1 MCLCCPLSSTWITI
15 TLQGDGRLMS
25 KESFLQMNTVFISI
39 LVEALPFVVLGV
51 IISGVIQMFITESM
65 LAKIIPK
72 NRFLSVIVTSVLGSL
87 FPACECGIVPITR
100 RLIGK
105 GVPLHGATSFMLTGP
120 VINPVVIF
128 STYVAFGNN
137 WTMVGYRCI
146 LSFIVALFAGWII
159 SLQFKDG
166 QLRNEATHHHHDHSL
181 AFSKKFG
188 DMVRHTLDEFFSVGK
203 FFIIGALIAAAMQ
216 TFVKTSTLLSLGDG
230 PIISII
236 IMMGLAFVLS
246 LCSSADAFVASSFR
260 STFSN
265 GSLVAFLVFGPM
277 FDIKN
282 MLVMLGTFK
291 SKLVFFLLFYV
302 TIFVFLGAL
311 IISYL

>member
-1 MCLCCPLSSTWITI
+1 
-15 TLQGDGRLMS
+15 MS

-51 IISGVIQMFITESM
+51 IISGVIQMFITENM

-137 WTMVGYRCI
+137 WKMVGYRCI

-181 AFSKKFG
+181 AFSKKFS

-230 PIISII
+230 PIMSII
-236 IMMGLAFVLS
+236 LMMALAFVLS

>member
-1 MCLCCPLSSTWITI
+1 
-15 TLQGDGRLMS
+15 
-25 KESFLQMNTVFISI
+25 
-39 LVEALPFVVLGV
+39 
-51 IISGVIQMFITESM
+51 
-65 LAKIIPK
+65 
-72 NRFLSVIVTSVLGSL
+72 
-87 FPACECGIVPITR
+87 
-100 RLIGK
+100 
-105 GVPLHGATSFMLTGP
+105 
-120 VINPVVIF
+120 
-128 STYVAFGNN
+128 
-137 WTMVGYRCI
+137 MVGYRCI

>member
-1 MCLCCPLSSTWITI
+1 
-15 TLQGDGRLMS
+15 MS

-51 IISGVIQMFITESM
+51 IISGVIQMFITENM

-128 STYVAFGNN
+128 STYVAFGND
-137 WTMVGYRCI
+137 WKMVGYRCI

-181 AFSKKFG
+181 AFSKKFS

-230 PIISII
+230 PIMSII
-236 IMMGLAFVLS
+236 IMMALAFVLS

>member
-1 MCLCCPLSSTWITI
+1 MCLCCSLSSTWITI

-51 IISGVIQMFITESM
+51 IISGVIQMFITENM

-137 WTMVGYRCI
+137 WKMVGYRCI

-166 QLRNEATHHHHDHSL
+166 QLRNEATHHHDHSL
-181 AFSKKFG
+181 AFSKKFS

-230 PIISII
+230 PIMSII
-236 IMMGLAFVLS
+236 IMMALAFVLS

>member
-1 MCLCCPLSSTWITI
+1 MCLCCSLSSTWITI

-51 IISGVIQMFITESM
+51 IISGVIQMFITENM

-128 STYVAFGNN
+128 STYVAFGND
-137 WTMVGYRCI
+137 WKMVGYRCI

-181 AFSKKFG
+181 AFSKKFS

-230 PIISII
+230 PIMSII
-236 IMMGLAFVLS
+236 IMMALAFVLS

>member
-1 MCLCCPLSSTWITI
+1 
-15 TLQGDGRLMS
+15 MS

-51 IISGVIQMFITESM
+51 IISGVIQMFITENM

-137 WTMVGYRCI
+137 WKMVGYRCI

-181 AFSKKFG
+181 AFSKKFS

-230 PIISII
+230 PIMSII
-236 IMMGLAFVLS
+236 IMMALAFVLS